1 VRDTGAAAFAHADFD
16 DAERFQRAQRAT
28 MRLVPKRAARS
39 FSVPRKSP
47 GLSFLANRSSRT
59 CATIC
64 ADSDD
69 ERPANMMRAVRLP
82 LIETGCRAALRAVVT
97 RAMGRP
103 PGTGWI
109 MGAGVRIVKIV
120 SFTELSL

>member
-1 VRDTGAAAFAHADFD
+1 MPSASSVRSAS
-16 DAERFQRAQRAT
+16 RAT
-28 MRLVPKRAARS
+28 MRLAPKRAARS

-82 LIETGCRAALRAVVT
+82 LIGTGCRCAWGMERAWLRADYEGK
-97 RAMGRP
+97 R
-103 PGTGWI
+103 
-109 MGAGVRIVKIV
+109 
-120 SFTELSL
+120 